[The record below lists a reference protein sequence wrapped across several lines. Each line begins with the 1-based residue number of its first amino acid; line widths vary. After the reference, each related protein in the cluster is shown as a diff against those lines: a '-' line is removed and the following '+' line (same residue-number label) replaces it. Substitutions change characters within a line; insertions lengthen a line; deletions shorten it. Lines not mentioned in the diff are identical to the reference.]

1 MMEILQKLKLAFVI
15 MCILSASCTVL
26 AQSSQTQIGRE
37 TAIPRHLQDGEEFTI
52 SLNQLINY
60 GLELFT
66 ASRPRL

>member
-37 TAIPRHLQDGEEFTI
+37 VAIPRHLQDGEEFTI